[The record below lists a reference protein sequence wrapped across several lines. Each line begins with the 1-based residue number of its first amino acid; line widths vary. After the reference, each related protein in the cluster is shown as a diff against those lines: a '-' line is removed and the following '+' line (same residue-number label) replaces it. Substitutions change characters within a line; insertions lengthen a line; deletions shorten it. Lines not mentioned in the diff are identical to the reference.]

1 MGTLRAMEAATIMT
15 EMAGREQAMSYH
27 LTANHF
33 PPVPTTMLP
42 VCIKAVE
49 NWEDSDMMLDLPEGI
64 EYQGQTQAPVW
75 AIIEGHHLE
84 VFVEAWGEEE

>member
-1 MGTLRAMEAATIMT
+1 
-15 EMAGREQAMSYH
+15 
-27 LTANHF
+27 
-33 PPVPTTMLP
+33 MLP

-84 VFVEAWGEEE
+84 AFVEAWGEEE